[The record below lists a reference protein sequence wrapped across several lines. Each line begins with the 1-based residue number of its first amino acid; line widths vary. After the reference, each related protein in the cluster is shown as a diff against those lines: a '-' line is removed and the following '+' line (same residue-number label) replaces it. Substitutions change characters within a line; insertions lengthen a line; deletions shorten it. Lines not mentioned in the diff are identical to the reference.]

1 MIDRINGYLYRLQDC
16 IDKLNRE
23 EINTLINLL
32 LLARNE
38 NRTIFIMGNGGSA
51 ATASHFCC
59 DFNKG
64 MSFGKDKKFKM
75 ICLNDNIATM
85 LAYANDTDYS
95 NVFVEQLKNFF
106 NKGDIV
112 IGISGSGNSKNVLKA
127 IEFANSNGGITIG
140 LTGFNGGI
148 LKQIAGYSVNTNIND
163 MQITEDIHMMLCHMI
178 YNILTNQKSEIRKEL
193 VYDLP

>member
-148 LKQIAGYSVNTNIND
+148 LKQIARYSVNTNIND

>member
-38 NRTIFIMGNGGSA
+38 NRTIFIMGYGGSLK
-51 ATASHFCC
+51 TVRHFSFY
-59 DFNKG
+59 FNKG

-75 ICLNDNIATM
+75 ICLSDNIATM

-148 LKQIAGYSVNTNIND
+148 LKQIARYSVNTNIND